1 MRRSVISLIVCS
13 VWSVSTLHAQNAD
26 YTPFRNPKYAHLYQ
40 VDTIAVDGISYERI
54 VDKRETGPLI
64 FFLSNT
70 ANHLGDEAYRLKDG
84 SRPPKKEESYDHG
97 KVDMTAMRR
106 AIRSAFTAEENR
118 ILGEEKAQI
127 WMNLVFD
134 VDTGTV
140 LEVDFMNDPTPTLVS
155 LPLSKFAT
163 LEKNIK
169 RWVTTHVTDPDTRQL
184 QFVSTLVILK
194 FPLEDY

>member
-1 MRRSVISLIVCS
+1 
-13 VWSVSTLHAQNAD
+13 
-26 YTPFRNPKYAHLYQ
+26 
-40 VDTIAVDGISYERI
+40 
-54 VDKRETGPLI
+54 
-64 FFLSNT
+64 
-70 ANHLGDEAYRLKDG
+70 
-84 SRPPKKEESYDHG
+84 
-97 KVDMTAMRR
+97 MTAMRR

>member
-1 MRRSVISLIVCS
+1 
-13 VWSVSTLHAQNAD
+13 
-26 YTPFRNPKYAHLYQ
+26 
-40 VDTIAVDGISYERI
+40 
-54 VDKRETGPLI
+54 
-64 FFLSNT
+64 
-70 ANHLGDEAYRLKDG
+70 
-84 SRPPKKEESYDHG
+84 
-97 KVDMTAMRR
+97 MTAMRR

-134 VDTGTV
+134 VDTGAV
-140 LEVDFMNDPTPTLVS
+140 LEVDFMNDPTPILVS